1 MFATVQDLLTN
12 YTEALYAGDAEKFL
26 SGYAADVHIFDCFEQ
41 WEYGGIE
48 AWRAFVT
55 EWFSG
60 MEQEGAKL
68 RAEVKSQTAEEY
80 EDSAHVHGII
90 SFAALDQF
98 GQPLRKTKNR
108 FTFVLRK
115 VDGSWRIV
123 HEHSSVPVHM
133 EDGRAIF
140 G

>member
-1 MFATVQDLLTN
+1 MFATVQDLVAN
-12 YTEALYAGDAEKFL
+12 YTEAVYEGDAEKFL
-26 SGYAADVHIFDCFEQ
+26 SAYAPDVCIFDCFEQ
-41 WEYGGIE
+41 WEYTGIE

-68 RAEVKSQTAEEY
+68 RAEVESQGAKEY
-80 EDSAHVHGII
+80 GDSAHVHCII
-90 SFAALDQF
+90 SFAALDQS
-98 GQPLRKTKNR
+98 GKQLRKTKNR
-108 FTFVLRK
+108 FTFVLEK